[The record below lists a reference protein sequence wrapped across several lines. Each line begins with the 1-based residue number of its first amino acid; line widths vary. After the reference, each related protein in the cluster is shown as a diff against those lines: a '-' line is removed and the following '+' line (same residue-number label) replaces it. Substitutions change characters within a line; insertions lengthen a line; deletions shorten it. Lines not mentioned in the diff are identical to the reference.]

1 MIRKP
6 KVAGLFY
13 PGNAKELRKM
23 VRDSMDTANEQKD
36 AICVI
41 SPHAGYMYSGKVAGA
56 VFSSVRVPHKAIILG
71 PSHHSI
77 MSRFA
82 IMKEG
87 AWETP
92 LGSSSI
98 DSDLAARI
106 MSYSDLIKH
115 DIPAHREEHSIEVQ
129 IPFIQVL
136 NPDISFVPIS
146 CSYFTSL
153 EELIKLGQSLAQA
166 VKERDEDILIIAST
180 DMSHQVPKDM
190 ARVKDFMAIEKILGL
205 DPQGLYA
212 VVQSENISMCG
223 FQATTA
229 ALVAAKELGAVKAE
243 LIKYRTSGDV
253 TGDFHSVVGYAGLR
267 IVGSEKSSQ
276 K

>member
-1 MIRKP
+1 
-6 KVAGLFY
+6 
-13 PGNAKELRKM
+13 M
-23 VRDSMDTANEQKD
+23 VKDSMDQGLEQKD

-41 SPHAGYMYSGKVAGA
+41 SPHAGFMYSGKVAGA
-56 VFSSVRVPHKAIILG
+56 VFSSVRVPDKVILLG

-92 LGSSSI
+92 LGSISI

-106 MSYSDLIKH
+106 MSHSDLIKD

-136 NPDISFVPIS
+136 NSDTSFVPIS

-153 EELIKLGQSLAQA
+153 EELIILGQSVAQA
-166 VKERDEDILIIAST
+166 INEMDENILIVAST
-180 DMSHQVPKDM
+180 DMSHQVPKDI
-190 ARVKDFMAIEKILGL
+190 AKVKDFMAIEKILEI
-205 DPQGLYA
+205 DPHGLYA
-212 VVQSENISMCG
+212 VVQSEQISMCG

-243 LIKYRTSGDV
+243 LIEYRTSGDV

-267 IVGSEKSSQ
+267 IVGREKSF
-276 K
+276 